1 MIIKSVLSRVIK
13 KGNLTWIQH
22 DGNIHHYGDGS
33 GELIKIRTTKDFSEI
48 KLLLN
53 PSLQFGESYM
63 NGSLIMEEGRIHD
76 LLKLLFS
83 NSKVDVDHWIMDVS
97 RAVRFILNKFNVGN
111 YLSKSKKNVA
121 HHYDL
126 SDQLYDLFLDKDR
139 QYSCA
144 YFNSPNDTLDQAQTN
159 KKELIAKKL
168 LLEKGQNVLDIGCG
182 WGGMAS
188 FLSKRSEVNV
198 NGITLSEEQIQYANK
213 RKQTESLHN
222 VEYKLQDYRKVN
234 ETYDRIVSVGMF
246 EHVGTKHYQ
255 DFFNK
260 VYDLLNDT
268 GVALIHTI
276 GRLSEPTTND
286 PWIEKY
292 IFPGGYIPALS
303 ETVSKI
309 EKSGLSMTDIQIL
322 KFHYA
327 ETLKR
332 WRYNFYDNIDKV
344 KEIYDE
350 KFCRMWDFY
359 LSSSQASFEEST
371 LVVFQMQLSK
381 NKKTVPDKR
390 DYMLME

>member
-1 MIIKSVLSRVIK
+1 MIIKSVLSRVIR

-83 NSKVDVDHWIMDVS
+83 NSKIDVDHWIMDVS
-97 RAVRFILNKFNVGN
+97 RAVRFILNKFSVGN

-198 NGITLSEEQIQYANK
+198 KGITLSEEQIQYANK

-222 VEYKLQDYRKVN
+222 VEYKLQDYRKEN

-276 GRLSEPTTND
+276 GRLSEPSTND

-371 LVVFQMQLSK
+371 LVVFQLQLSK

-390 DYMLME
+390 DYMLA

>member
-1 MIIKSVLSRVIK
+1 MIIKSVLSRVIR

-22 DGNIHHYGDGS
+22 DGHVHHYGDGS

-48 KLLLN
+48 NLLLN

-63 NGSLIMEEGRIHD
+63 NGSLIIEEGRIHD

-83 NSKVDVDHWIMDVS
+83 NSKIDVDHWIMDVS
-97 RAVRFILNKFNVGN
+97 RAVRFVLNKFNVGN

-198 NGITLSEEQIQYANK
+198 KGITLSEEQIQYANK

-276 GRLSEPTTND
+276 GRLSEPSTND

-371 LVVFQMQLSK
+371 LVVFQLQLSK

-390 DYMLME
+390 DYMLA

>member
-1 MIIKSVLSRVIK
+1 MIIKSVLSRVIR

-22 DGNIHHYGDGS
+22 DGNVHHYGDGS

-83 NSKVDVDHWIMDVS
+83 NSKIDVDHWIMDVS

-198 NGITLSEEQIQYANK
+198 KGITLSEEQIQYANK

-222 VEYKLQDYRKVN
+222 VEYKLQDYRNVN

-371 LVVFQMQLSK
+371 LVVFQLQLSK

-390 DYMLME
+390 DYMLA

>member
-22 DGNIHHYGDGS
+22 DGNVHHYGDGS

-83 NSKVDVDHWIMDVS
+83 NSKIDVDHWIMDVS
-97 RAVRFILNKFNVGN
+97 RTVRFILSKFNVGN

-198 NGITLSEEQIQYANK
+198 KGITLSEEQIQYANK

-222 VEYKLQDYRKVN
+222 VEYKLQDYRNVN

-276 GRLSEPTTND
+276 GRLSEPSTND

-371 LVVFQMQLSK
+371 LVVFQLQLSK

-390 DYMLME
+390 DYMLA

>member
-1 MIIKSVLSRVIK
+1 MITHSVLSRVIK
-13 KGNLTWIQH
+13 KGNLTWTHHNGIV
-22 DGNIHHYGDGS
+22 NHYGDGT
-33 GELIKIRTTKDFSEI
+33 GDPIKIKTTKEFSEI

-53 PSLQFGESYM
+53 PSIQFGESYM
-63 NGSLIMEEGRIHD
+63 NGSLIIDEGRIHD
-76 LLKLLFS
+76 LLKLIFS
-83 NSKVDVDHWIMDVS
+83 NSKVDVDHWIMHLS
-97 RAVRFILNKFNVGN
+97 KNIRFILNKFSVGN
-111 YLSKSKKNVA
+111 YLSKSKNNVA

-126 SDQLYDLFLDKDR
+126 SDRLYELFLDQDR

-168 LLEKGQNVLDIGCG
+168 LLEKDQKVLDIGCG
-182 WGGMAS
+182 WGGMAAY
-188 FLSKRSEVNV
+188 LSNRSAVNV
-198 NGITLSEEQIQYANK
+198 KGITLSEEQIEYAK
-213 RKQTESLHN
+213 ERKIEHRLNN
-222 VEYKLQDYRKVN
+222 VEYELQDYRKVN
-234 ETYDRIVSVGMF
+234 EKYDRIVSVGMF
-246 EHVGTKHYQ
+246 EHVGTNHYQ
-255 DFFNK
+255 EFFNK

-276 GRLSEPTTND
+276 GRLSEPSTND

-332 WRYNFYDNIDKV
+332 WRYNFYDNIEKV

-371 LVVFQMQLSK
+371 LVVFQLQLSK

-390 DYMLME
+390 DYLLQ

>member
-1 MIIKSVLSRVIK
+1 MITHSVLSRVIK
-13 KGNLTWIQH
+13 KGNLTWTHHNGIV
-22 DGNIHHYGDGS
+22 NHYGDGS
-33 GELIKIRTTKDFSEI
+33 GDSIKIRTTKEFSEI

-53 PSLQFGESYM
+53 PSIQFGESYM
-63 NGSLIMEEGRIHD
+63 NGSLIIDEGRIHD
-76 LLKLLFS
+76 LLKILFT
-83 NSKVDVDHWIMDVS
+83 NSKVDVDHWIMHLS
-97 RAVRFILNKFNVGN
+97 KNIRFILNKFSVGN
-111 YLSKSKKNVA
+111 YLSKSKNNVA

-126 SDQLYDLFLDKDR
+126 SDRLYELFLDQDR

-168 LLEKGQNVLDIGCG
+168 LLEKDQKVLDIGCG
-182 WGGMAS
+182 WGGMAAY
-188 FLSKRSEVNV
+188 LSNRSDVNV
-198 NGITLSEEQIQYANK
+198 KGITLSEEQIEYAKK
-213 RKQTESLHN
+213 RKIEHSLDN
-222 VEYKLQDYRKVN
+222 VEYELQDYRKVN
-234 ETYDRIVSVGMF
+234 EKYDRIVSVGMF
-246 EHVGTKHYQ
+246 EHVGTNHYQ
-255 DFFNK
+255 EFFNK

-276 GRLSEPTTND
+276 GRLSEPSTND

-332 WRYNFYDNIDKV
+332 WRYNFYDNIEKV

-371 LVVFQMQLSK
+371 LVVFQLQLSK

-390 DYMLME
+390 DYLLQ

>member
-1 MIIKSVLSRVIK
+1 MIIKSVLSRVIR

-83 NSKVDVDHWIMDVS
+83 NSKIDVDHWIMDVS
-97 RAVRFILNKFNVGN
+97 RTVRFILSKFNVGN

-198 NGITLSEEQIQYANK
+198 KGITLSEEQIQYANK

-276 GRLSEPTTND
+276 GRLSEPSTND

-344 KEIYDE
+344 NEIYDE

-371 LVVFQMQLSK
+371 LVVFQLQLSK

-390 DYMLME
+390 DYMLA

>member
-1 MIIKSVLSRVIK
+1 MIIKSVLSRVIR

-22 DGNIHHYGDGS
+22 DGHVHHYGDGS

-48 KLLLN
+48 NLLLN

-83 NSKVDVDHWIMDVS
+83 NSKIDVDHWIMDVS

-198 NGITLSEEQIQYANK
+198 KGITLSEEQIQYANK

-222 VEYKLQDYRKVN
+222 VEYKLQDYRNVN

-276 GRLSEPTTND
+276 GRLSEPSTND

-371 LVVFQMQLSK
+371 LVVFQLQLSK

-390 DYMLME
+390 DYMLA

>member
-1 MIIKSVLSRVIK
+1 MIIKSVLSRVIR

-22 DGNIHHYGDGS
+22 DGNVHHYGDGS

-63 NGSLIMEEGRIHD
+63 NGSLIIEEGRIHD

-83 NSKVDVDHWIMDVS
+83 NSKIDVDHWIMDVS
-97 RAVRFILNKFNVGN
+97 RAVRFVLNKFNVGN

-198 NGITLSEEQIQYANK
+198 KGITLSEEQIQYANK

-260 VYDLLNDT
+260 VYDLLNNT

-276 GRLSEPTTND
+276 GRLSEPSTND

-371 LVVFQMQLSK
+371 LVVFQLQLSK

-390 DYMLME
+390 DYMLA

>member
-22 DGNIHHYGDGS
+22 DGNVHHYGDGS

-83 NSKVDVDHWIMDVS
+83 NSKIDVDHWIMDVS

-126 SDQLYDLFLDKDR
+126 SDQLYELFLDKDR

-198 NGITLSEEQIQYANK
+198 KGITLSEEQIQYSNK

-371 LVVFQMQLSK
+371 LVVFQLQLSK

-390 DYMLME
+390 DYMLA

>member
-1 MIIKSVLSRVIK
+1 MIIKSVLSRVIR
-13 KGNLTWIQH
+13 KGNLTWTQH
-22 DGNIHHYGDGS
+22 DGNVHHYGDGS

-83 NSKVDVDHWIMDVS
+83 NSKIDVDHWIMDVS
-97 RAVRFILNKFNVGN
+97 RTVRFILSKFNVGN

-198 NGITLSEEQIQYANK
+198 KGITLSEEQIQYANK

-371 LVVFQMQLSK
+371 LVVFQLQLSK

-390 DYMLME
+390 DYMLA

>member
-1 MIIKSVLSRVIK
+1 MIIKSVLSRVIR

-22 DGNIHHYGDGS
+22 DGNVHHYGDGS

-83 NSKVDVDHWIMDVS
+83 NSKIDVDHWIMDVS
-97 RAVRFILNKFNVGN
+97 RAVRFIINKFNVGN

-198 NGITLSEEQIQYANK
+198 KGITLSEEQIQYANK

-222 VEYKLQDYRKVN
+222 IEYKLQDYRKVN

-371 LVVFQMQLSK
+371 LVVFQLQLSK

-390 DYMLME
+390 DYMLG

>member
-1 MIIKSVLSRVIK
+1 MIIKSVLSRVIR

-22 DGNIHHYGDGS
+22 DGNVHHYGDGS

-83 NSKVDVDHWIMDVS
+83 NSKIDVDHWIMDVS
-97 RAVRFILNKFNVGN
+97 RAVRFVLNKFNVGN

-198 NGITLSEEQIQYANK
+198 KGITLSEEQIQYANK

-371 LVVFQMQLSK
+371 LVVFQLQLSK

-390 DYMLME
+390 DYMLA

>member
-1 MIIKSVLSRVIK
+1 MIIKSVLSRVIR

-22 DGNIHHYGDGS
+22 DGNVHHYGDGS
-33 GELIKIRTTKDFSEI
+33 GELIKIRTTKDLSEI

-83 NSKVDVDHWIMDVS
+83 NSKIDVDHWIMDVS
-97 RAVRFILNKFNVGN
+97 RAVRFILNKFSVGN

-144 YFNSPNDTLDQAQTN
+144 YFNSPNDTLDQAQIN

-198 NGITLSEEQIQYANK
+198 KGITLSEEQIQYANK
-213 RKQTESLHN
+213 RKQKESLHN

-234 ETYDRIVSVGMF
+234 KTYDRIVSVGMF
-246 EHVGTKHYQ
+246 EHVGTNHYQ

-276 GRLSEPTTND
+276 GRLSEPCTND

-371 LVVFQMQLSK
+371 LVVFQLQLSK

-390 DYMLME
+390 DYMLA

>member
-1 MIIKSVLSRVIK
+1 MIIKSVLSRVIR

-22 DGNIHHYGDGS
+22 DGNVHHYGDGS

-83 NSKVDVDHWIMDVS
+83 NSKIDVDHWIMDVS
-97 RAVRFILNKFNVGN
+97 RTVRFILNKFNVGN

-198 NGITLSEEQIQYANK
+198 KGITLSEEQIQYSNK

-222 VEYKLQDYRKVN
+222 VEYKLQDYRNVN

-276 GRLSEPTTND
+276 GRLSKPSTND

-371 LVVFQMQLSK
+371 LVVFQLQLSK

-390 DYMLME
+390 DYMLA